1 MIEIGLALIRQKGRL
16 PHGAFLP
23 WIEAEFGMSQQT
35 SMRFMSVAER
45 YGSIKPSNLE
55 LLPPSAL
62 YELAAPSTPPE
73 VRAEVEALLVD
84 GAKVTVAD
92 IRRMKSEASS
102 AQTAIEG
109 LTARNN
115 DLAAKNAHQAAL
127 AKHWSNT
134 AAVSGRCS
142 AGARRATSRIWWIM
156 WTEAEAG
163 PSVGVARAA
172 SIIL

>member
-1 MIEIGLALIRQKGRL
+1 
-16 PHGAFLP
+16 
-23 WIEAEFGMSQQT
+23 MSEWT
-35 SMRFMSVAER
+35 ARNFMRVADV
-45 YGSIKPSNLE
+45 YGKSGTVPDLKPK
-55 LLPPSAL
+55 AL

-73 VRAEVEALLVD
+73 VRSEVEALLVD

-115 DLAAKNAHQAAL
+115 DLAAKKAHQAAR

-142 AGARRATSRIWWIM
+142 AGARRATSRSSWIM
-156 WTEAEAG
+156 WTGAG
-163 PSVGVARAA
+163 SSAGVTTNFVATRCPSAKAA